1 MWRLRGV
8 AVSRVP
14 LRVHRVMCA
23 SRTHA
28 GNSQRGL
35 AWRVRRRDFVVSQA
49 IVSTRVVRSASLK
62 RVDAR
67 SRAVGAA
74 TSRTGSSVHVWR
86 TVRNELYDTSA
97 RCLRS

>member
-1 MWRLRGV
+1 MAPPRSCRVTRAV
-8 AVSRVP
+8 ACSPCDVQVAR
-14 LRVHRVMCA
+14 
-23 SRTHA
+23 HA